1 MFVFSLANKIKRET
15 LEFRNYSWEYLI
27 EKSVISSLRCDFCKC
42 LHINTFSLPLENKRG
57 HLWIFWM
64 EYFWL
69 VFTWGSLLSV
79 NDFTLSSFSIN
90 GTIWCNNWQ
99 LLNIRSRSCEYYI
112 YTENE
117 NLNVNQAHL
126 INVWTTYLILNL
138 ALIGDTWN
146 VLRFSFLEKMISK
159 NQENM

>member
-1 MFVFSLANKIKRET
+1 MFL
-15 LEFRNYSWEYLI
+15 
-27 EKSVISSLRCDFCKC
+27 
-42 LHINTFSLPLENKRG
+42 NTFSLPLEDQRG
-57 HLWIFWM
+57 YLWYFWI

-69 VFTWGSLLSV
+69 VFTWCSLLSV

-117 NLNVNQAHL
+117 NLNVNQARLIECDYDFWLWIRDDNVFFEFFKDHL
-126 INVWTTYLILNL
+126 SLIFGNWTSLSWIAWGTKNDI
-138 ALIGDTWN
+138 I
-146 VLRFSFLEKMISK
+146 FLEIV
-159 NQENM
+159 

>member
-1 MFVFSLANKIKRET
+1 MITVNVYKYLFPSSQRQNRTPNLWNFWIK
-15 LEFRNYSWEYLI
+15 
-27 EKSVISSLRCDFCKC
+27 
-42 LHINTFSLPLENKRG
+42 
-57 HLWIFWM
+57 
-64 EYFWL
+64 YFGI
-69 VFTWGSLLSV
+69 VFTAVLLSV
-79 NDFTLSSFSIN
+79 NDFKLSSFSIN
-90 GTIWCNNWQ
+90 GTIWWNNWQ

-146 VLRFSFLEKMISK
+146 VFRFSFLKKWFLEIKKICR
-159 NQENM
+159 NHNNFQDWLN